1 MGKSDYKE
9 ISRELLNKI
18 ERVQV
23 FEEKL
28 GITYENISIRISE
41 PFDEIE
47 LTIFADVRLVDEV
60 KFQKNSMIETKVTF
74 YDEDNYILDMLS
86 DHINVRDFLGF
97 ETRRLYSR
105 YIDFKLEDIAKIR
118 ILPR

>member
-1 MGKSDYKE
+1 MGDDKYKE
-9 ISRELLNKI
+9 MSRALLGKI
-18 ERVQV
+18 ERVPV

-28 GITYENISIRISE
+28 GITYENISIKISK
-41 PFDEIE
+41 PFDE
-47 LTIFADVRLVDEV
+47 LNLVIFADVMLVDEE
-60 KFQKNSMIETKVTF
+60 KLQKNTMIETKVTF

-86 DHINVRDFLGF
+86 DHFNVSDFLGF
-97 ETRRLYSR
+97 DTRRLYDG